1 MNVLK
6 GILVFFA
13 GLFVVGTVYLIFPT
27 VDSVMTATAIIFLAA
42 VIAASSSNRES
53 KK

>member
-1 MNVLK
+1 LNVLK

-13 GLFVVGTVYLIFPT
+13 GFFIVGTVYLIFPT

-42 VIAASSSNRES
+42 VITASSSNKEI

>member
-1 MNVLK
+1 MNILK

-13 GLFVVGTVYLIFPT
+13 GLFVAGTVYLIFPT

-42 VIAASSSNRES
+42 VITASSSS
-53 KK
+53 KEIKK